1 MNKETLN
8 QFDELV
14 KLVESE
20 IKDITLKLLKEHET
34 YEEALVG
41 LVEYY
46 ESDIKLEDLIYSEIY
61 KKMIKQATN

>member
-20 IKDITLKLLKEHET
+20 IKDITLKLLKEHKT

>member
-20 IKDITLKLLKEHET
+20 IKDITLKLLKEHKT

-41 LVEYY
+41 LVDYY

-61 KKMIKQATN
+61 KKMIKQATS